1 MRRGFQQR
9 SLLRHTSR
17 MRRLRSMTSLL
28 WVVALALLVV
38 RTSDAHMHLCLD
50 PQDRGSSLHVADVG
64 PSCDV
69 GSSASHPDRDVKAV
83 DTALAKKNADHG
95 DEPALLPAAFSWRL
109 PAPRQITLP
118 PLTAPAVL
126 APQPLHFLPPLRGPP
141 R

>member
-1 MRRGFQQR
+1 
-9 SLLRHTSR
+9 

-50 PQDRGSSLHVADVG
+50 PKDQGSSLHVADVG
-64 PSCDV
+64 PECDV
-69 GSSASHPDRDVKAV
+69 GSSATHPDRDVKAV
-83 DTALAKKNADHG
+83 DTALAKKNAEHG
-95 DEPALLPAAFSWRL
+95 DEPALLPVALFWRV

-118 PLTAPAVL
+118 PLAAQAVL

>member
-50 PQDRGSSLHVADVG
+50 PQDQGSSLHVADVG
-64 PSCDV
+64 PGCDV
-69 GSSASHPDRDVKAV
+69 GASATHPDRDVKAV
-83 DTALAKKNADHG
+83 DTALAKKNADQG
-95 DEPALLPAAFSWRL
+95 DEPVLLPVAFSWRL
-109 PAPRQITLP
+109 PAPRKITLP
-118 PLTAPAVL
+118 PPAAQAVL